1 MAVNAYLM
9 IKGQKQGAINGPV
22 TVKQHENSILIHA
35 FDNQVTSPRD
45 PTTGQA
51 SGKRQ
56 HQPVMILKDVDTT
69 SPQLWTALVTN
80 ETLTSW
86 VLGFWMTT
94 AAGVEMLSYTVTLTN
109 ASIVSIDEFMADNL
123 LPANVGL
130 PLREQITFTYQKIQW
145 TWTEGAITATDDWTA
160 GA

>member
-51 SGKRQ
+51 SGERQ
-56 HQPVMILKDVDTT
+56 
-69 SPQLWTALVTN
+69 
-80 ETLTSW
+80 
-86 VLGFWMTT
+86 
-94 AAGVEMLSYTVTLTN
+94 AA
-109 ASIVSIDEFMADNL
+109 ASAGYDPERCRQDF
-123 LPANVGL
+123 
-130 PLREQITFTYQKIQW
+130 
-145 TWTEGAITATDDWTA
+145 TATVDCAGDQRNADVVGSGLLDDHGGRRGDA
-160 GA
+160 